1 MKKVTGKVMLVL
13 AAAMMLLLTGCGG
26 KKCFF
31 VSQDGK
37 ELQKGASVVWYDA
50 YVGRVDEL
58 EEVEAGTKVS
68 FSLRRKFAKEIHDG
82 VVGRVVNDPKIS
94 PKAFV
99 LLVRGRDP
107 KRPLIDNGAQIPES
121 KPGNAIKEGFS
132 EFVEWLKTSR
142 KEELG
147 VMCGILGLL
156 CLFLKIA
163 KKMYR
168 LAIIVGIL
176 CAIGYVYVTVQSD
189 WDNFKERF
197 ASIKGSAQ
205 EAKEWLQ
212 QHGEKLGIILET
224 SLDVD
229 D

>member
-1 MKKVTGKVMLVL
+1 MKAFVNRIFLGFV
-13 AAAMMLLLTGCGG
+13 AAMMLLLTGCGG

-37 ELQKGASVVWYDA
+37 ELQKGAPVVWYDA

-58 EEVEAGTKVS
+58 EAVEAGTKVS
-68 FSLRRKFAKEIHDG
+68 FSLKRKFAKEIHDG
-82 VVGRVVNDPKIS
+82 VAGRVVNDPKIS
-94 PKAFV
+94 PQAFV

-107 KRPLIDNGAQIPES
+107 KRPLVDNGAQIPES

-132 EFVEWLKTSR
+132 EFVEWLKNSR

-147 VMCGILGLL
+147 LMCGILALL
-156 CLFLKIA
+156 CLLLKIA
-163 KKMYR
+163 KKMYKF
-168 LAIIVGIL
+168 AVIVGIL

-197 ASIKGSAQ
+197 ADIKVSAQ